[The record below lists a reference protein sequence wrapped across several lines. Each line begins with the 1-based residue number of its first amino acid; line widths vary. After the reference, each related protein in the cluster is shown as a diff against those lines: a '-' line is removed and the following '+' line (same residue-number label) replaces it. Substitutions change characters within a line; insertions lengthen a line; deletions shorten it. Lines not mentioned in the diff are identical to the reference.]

1 MSLNKLPK
9 FNLARDVDRLTVD
22 IDEKLN
28 IELIPEISKG
38 YFVGLKLVEPY
49 GKNDGRYIFVI

>member
-9 FNLARDVDRLTVD
+9 FNFARDVDRLTVD

-28 IELIPEISKG
+28 IGLIPEISKG
-38 YFVGLKLVEPY
+38 YFVGIKLVEPY
-49 GKNDGRYIFVI
+49 GNNDAWYIFVI